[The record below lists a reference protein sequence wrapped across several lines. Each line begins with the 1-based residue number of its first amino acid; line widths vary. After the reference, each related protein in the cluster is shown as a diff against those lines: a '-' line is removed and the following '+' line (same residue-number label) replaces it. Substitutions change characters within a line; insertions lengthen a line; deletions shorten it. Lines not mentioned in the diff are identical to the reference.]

1 MDRIQACAQESAT
14 DHFKQVSFLSC
25 TYKTVACYHGYQWV
39 YSSLVVVF
47 NLRPELVHQQSFL
60 HNELYGSMTLQLYEP
75 TFLHNEL
82 YWSLYN
88 NPSYSRILIGSR
100 L

>member
-1 MDRIQACAQESAT
+1 MDRIHACAQESAT

-47 NLRPELVHQQSFL
+47 NLRPELVH
-60 HNELYGSMTLQLYEP
+60 
-75 TFLHNEL
+75 
-82 YWSLYN
+82 
-88 NPSYSRILIGSR
+88 
-100 L
+100 